1 MNTVADKVVPLQD
14 LLASPEIEDDTL
26 DLVRYWRAMARSKW
40 PILALAVAVGVLATL
55 FANSLQPTY
64 RSTATV
70 LIESNKPKL
79 VSIEEV
85 YSQLSTST
93 AAFYQTQVEILKS
106 RELAMRL
113 VRRMKLTEHPALD
126 PRKRP
131 PPAWQAWVPGDLLPQ
146 DWFDG
151 SAKVAALPEVIE
163 AGVIASVMR
172 GLTVVPVR
180 NSQLIRISFDSE
192 SSELSA
198 QLPNALAELYIEA
211 DLEARLK
218 MTQKA
223 TSWLTGQSA
232 DLRKK
237 LSESEQALQQFR
249 EREKIID
256 AKGLSQSGAT
266 KQLEEMQKSLN
277 DARTRRAEA
286 EIIYNQVAVQG
297 KSQDNLVA
305 LPAMQKNALILQSKT
320 QEAEAEKKLN
330 EAARRYGAEHP
341 RLIAADAE
349 LKTARENL
357 RKQVAA
363 VVQSVT
369 REFELAK
376 AHESGTER
384 NFNAARGEIQNIN
397 RKEFQLAS
405 LEREVATSRQF
416 YDMFVQRFK
425 ETNISGEMQSAIARV
440 IDPAMAGGPSGPNR
454 QRIILISIL
463 VALVVGAALALLIE
477 RLNNTLKTSH
487 DVESKLGFPV
497 LGVLQITKVKRGQQL
512 ERVFLE
518 DSQTSFAEAIR
529 TIRSGVMLSSLDSPT
544 KIVVITSSIP
554 EEGKTTVA
562 VNLGF
567 ALAQVK
573 KTLLIDSD
581 MRRPR
586 IGKVLGGKASGLL
599 LGLSEL
605 CAGEA
610 PLDKCIYPIAGTNLQ
625 VLPAGRV
632 PPNPLELLASHRF
645 TELIDELSRMFD
657 VILIDSPPTQLVSDA
672 MVLSRLATEVVYV
685 VKADDTPYPLA
696 RVGLKRLRRVNAP
709 IVGVVL
715 NQLDVEKADRYYG
728 EYSGYGKR
736 YYGKYGKKYGKK
748 YGYGYGPQKS

>member
-163 AGVIASVMR
+163 AGVIASVMG

>member
-163 AGVIASVMR
+163 AGVIASVMG

-696 RVGLKRLRRVNAP
+696 RIGLKRLRRVNAP

>member
-163 AGVIASVMR
+163 AGVIASVMG

-696 RVGLKRLRRVNAP
+696 RIGLKRLRRVNAP

-736 YYGKYGKKYGKK
+736 YYGKYGKKYG
-748 YGYGYGPQKS
+748 YGYGPQKS